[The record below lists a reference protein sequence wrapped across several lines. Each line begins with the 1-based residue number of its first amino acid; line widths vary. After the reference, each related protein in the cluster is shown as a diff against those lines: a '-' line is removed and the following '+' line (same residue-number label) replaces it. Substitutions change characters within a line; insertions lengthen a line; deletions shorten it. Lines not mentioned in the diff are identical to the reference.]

1 MKSLSNQIL
10 VNQDK
15 FKFQYYNLFILN
27 CNGIN
32 LSMNESRN
40 YQRYFF
46 CSLKIQRVFRF
57 FFLFNKLSAFF
68 FFFFCEFKKPNVKD
82 GIFPPSHPASFYV
95 NWYQRWFRIQD
106 SPYSTSTYVTVS
118 NFLVNVD
125 RNGHFM
131 RSSSITRQR
140 FIPLL
145 L

>member
-1 MKSLSNQIL
+1 MGSTYQWMNQEIIRDISFVL
-10 VNQDK
+10 WK
-15 FKFQYYNLFILN
+15 F
-27 CNGIN
+27 
-32 LSMNESRN
+32 NE
-40 YQRYFF
+40 FF
-46 CSLKIQRVFRF
+46 VFSF
-57 FFLFNKLSAFF
+57 YSTSFLLFF

-145 L
+145 LWVLPTWANIHLTKNSIETF